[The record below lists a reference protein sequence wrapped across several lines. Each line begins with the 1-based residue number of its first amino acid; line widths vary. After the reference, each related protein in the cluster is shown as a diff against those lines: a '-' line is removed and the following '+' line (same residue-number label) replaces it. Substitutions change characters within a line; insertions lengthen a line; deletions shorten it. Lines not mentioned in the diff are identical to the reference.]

1 MKALF
6 LINVRS
12 GTRRSDETVAAIE
25 AYCAGTESI
34 SRWEMCRTREELDET
49 FVAAAADGF
58 EAVVAVGG
66 DGTVSEMG
74 RRLVGKGLALGII
87 PTGSGNGLARHL
99 RIPLN
104 FSGALDVIRE
114 GHRASIDTATVNGI
128 RFLSIAG
135 VGFDALIAD
144 RFEKSGMRGFVSYAK
159 ESGLAI
165 AGYERETYR
174 VSVDD
179 EEFREQEAFLLA
191 VANSTQYGND
201 ARIAPLASLTD
212 GLLDLCIVP
221 KPPWGE
227 LPSTLAR
234 LFRGE
239 LHHSSALTIRKGK
252 KVVVERLAPGP
263 AHVDGEPLELG
274 ERLEFRV
281 EPLALE
287 VIVPSDVSGDG
298 RL

>member
-1 MKALF
+1 MKSLF

-12 GTRRSDETVAAIE
+12 GTRKADDVVAAINSH
-25 AYCAGTESI
+25 CVSAGDG
-34 SRWEMCRTREELDET
+34 SRWEMCRAREDLEAT
-49 FVAAAADGF
+49 FEGAARDGF
-58 EAVVAVGG
+58 AAIVAVGG

-99 RIPLN
+99 RIPLALT
-104 FSGALDVIRE
+104 GALEVIQKGRT
-114 GHRASIDTATVNGI
+114 AAIDTASLNGT

-144 RFEKSGMRGFVSYAK
+144 RFEKSGMRGLVSYVR

-165 AGYERETYR
+165 ATYERETYGI
-174 VSVDD
+174 SVDD
-179 EEFREQEAFLLA
+179 EEPRQQQAFLLA

-201 ARIAPLASLTD
+201 ARIAPLASLSD
-212 GLLDLCIVP
+212 GMLDLCIIP
-221 KPPWGE
+221 KPPWKE
-227 LPSTLAR
+227 LASTLAR

-239 LHHSSALTIRKGK
+239 LHHSSALKIRKGK
-252 KVVVERLAPGP
+252 KIVITRATPGP
-263 AHVDGEPLELG
+263 AHVDGEPLLLG
-274 ERLEFRV
+274 ERLEFLV
-281 EPLALE
+281 EPGNLQ
-287 VIVPSDVSGDG
+287 VIIPGDVVNPG